1 MVPLTAGNL
10 QTVSAALAQA
20 AARITVS
27 ATPRLD
33 AELLLAAALGISR
46 TQLRTWPDRQVSS
59 AAAAGFDAM
68 ITRRAAGEPVAY
80 LLGQQEFWSLPLR
93 VTNATLVPRPET
105 ELLVEQALAR
115 MPRDVTVTAADIGTG
130 SGAIALALAHE
141 RPHCQVVATDCS
153 RAALDVA
160 TENAARLGVGNIRF
174 VEGSWFEPLAG
185 GRFAVIV
192 SNPPYVA
199 PDDPHLQQDGLRF
212 EPPTALIAA
221 DNGLAGLRAI
231 ITTAPRHLEPGGWLL
246 LEHGYRQGDAVRS
259 LLAGRGYRGIET
271 VNDGAGS
278 ERVTMALFDL

>member
-1 MVPLTAGNL
+1 MPLTAGNL

-33 AELLLAAALGISR
+33 AELVLAAVLGVSR
-46 TQLRTWPDRQVSS
+46 TQLRTWPDRPVP
-59 AAAAGFDAM
+59 AAASAGFDAM
-68 ITRRAAGEPVAY
+68 IARRAAGEPVAY

-115 MPRDVTVTAADIGTG
+115 MPRDVTVTAADLGTG

-185 GRFAVIV
+185 RRFAVIV

-231 ITTAPRHLEPGGWLL
+231 ITTAHRHLEPGGWLL
-246 LEHGYRQGDAVRS
+246 LEHGYRQGHAVRS
-259 LLAGRGYRGIET
+259 LLADHGYRGIET